1 MEHWNIRKCCKNTT
15 RWDLTINRKPATILV
30 LTLRKAL
37 QMTKA
42 DLIQELVRINI
53 ESMDYEDLVELA
65 SEKMMLDMSK
75 LSKAE
80 LEDQYEYVAG

>member
-1 MEHWNIRKCCKNTT
+1 
-15 RWDLTINRKPATILV
+15 
-30 LTLRKAL
+30 
-37 QMTKA
+37 MTKA
-42 DLIQELVRINI
+42 ELIQALVQINI

-65 SEKMMLDMSK
+65 SAKMMLDMAK

>member
-1 MEHWNIRKCCKNTT
+1 
-15 RWDLTINRKPATILV
+15 
-30 LTLRKAL
+30 
-37 QMTKA
+37 MTKA